1 MATRKIIRPAT
12 SGNTGASAA
21 PATATAAAPAPA
33 SARTLNL
40 SGFVEQLRKQT
51 DSARVQKA
59 TSMLQSDRFQLFDE
73 VSDEHVT
80 GVVKSQ
86 TDYSLFYACK
96 IDKHGNFMCCTQNL
110 NRCGGLS
117 GNKPCKHML
126 VLMIGLVQGGKID
139 ATRLSEWTNA
149 AKGKKPVIDKDA
161 MSATFVKY
169 KGAEAGEIEWRPTE
183 TTPEDYYAL

>member
-1 MATRKIIRPAT
+1 MATRKIIRPAA
-12 SGNTGASAA
+12 SGNTGTSAA
-21 PATATAAAPAPA
+21 PATASAAAPAPA

-40 SGFVEQLRKQT
+40 SEFVEQLRKQT

-96 IDKHGNFMCCTQNL
+96 LDKHGNFMCCTQNL

-126 VLMIGLVQGGKID
+126 VLMIGLVQGGKMN
-139 ATRLSEWTNA
+139 ANQLSEWTKA
-149 AKGKKPVIDKDA
+149 AKA
-161 MSATFVKY
+161 
-169 KGAEAGEIEWRPTE
+169 
-183 TTPEDYYAL
+183 